1 MCTSAYDFLLITN
14 EPDGRARV
22 RINGVDAVPGIN

>member
-1 MCTSAYDFLLITN
+1 LITN

-22 RINGVDAVPGIN
+22 RINGNQEVRGIV